1 MYLEALN
8 LVYFGGIEKIGRI
21 LRCFGNFF
29 AFYSY
34 LGRASLIFITIFEGY
49 KFEGLVLQEIS
60 FVFNLTESSSLILS
74 NAFQLFSF
82 QGLVKKGLHFAQRFL
97 KAFDII
103 SAVIVD
109 KRRYTR

>member
-1 MYLEALN
+1 MFRELFCVLFI
-8 LVYFGGIEKIGRI
+8 FGT
-21 LRCFGNFF
+21 
-29 AFYSY
+29 A
-34 LGRASLIFITIFEGY
+34 ASLIFITIFEGY